1 MSIIGSINSRAKLIK
16 NRMKI
21 NDENTYDLKPEKL
34 QSRSSSNI
42 QTQRDP
48 LQDIS
53 IEYSNDSGDKKGESK
68 SQLDESQ
75 IDSAYSGL
83 DQTIIIGDMEE
94 STTSIFDDLKISTSK
109 KQETV
114 TISKEDLQELVD
126 NLKLRHRAE
135 IDAIMIEQCT
145 YKRII

>member
-1 MSIIGSINSRAKLIK
+1 M
-16 NRMKI
+16 
-21 NDENTYDLKPEKL
+21 
-34 QSRSSSNI
+34 
-42 QTQRDP
+42 
-48 LQDIS
+48 QDIS

-109 KQETV
+109 K
-114 TISKEDLQELVD
+114 
-126 NLKLRHRAE
+126 
-135 IDAIMIEQCT
+135 
-145 YKRII
+145 